1 MFVPSLRPLH
11 VAALAAALLVVPGL
25 ARAQERER
33 WRQDVDALVDR
44 WASDVGSSRV
54 ERALDAI
61 ALHLRRAPD
70 DPEALLEKARLTLA
84 LEPDPDLS
92 PRLQADQAVT
102 QADEAIAAAER
113 AAQLFAVERR
123 PTALAIALLA
133 TQRLLHAELARL
145 GARSADDPR
154 ALALAASRQRE
165 LEGRRRRLEE
175 ACGKEAALREI
186 ERESGR
192 LETLEDLDRLG
203 AYPRPIGAADL
214 DGEAV
219 DLTAYA
225 GKVLL
230 VLFWSSQVGDPA
242 PLFEQVQRLY
252 AELHPRGFEVIAI
265 NCDDTRERFEAALA
279 ARGAPPWRHCWDG
292 LGQEGSVARAWSV
305 RAFPDGALVDHTG
318 RVRYLRPWRWD
329 LRLAVEELLAR
340 RDRS

>member
-1 MFVPSLRPLH
+1 MPVPSLRSLR
-11 VAALAAALLVVPGL
+11 VAALAAALLAAPGL
-25 ARAQERER
+25 ARAQDQR
-33 WRQDVDALVDR
+33 WRQDVDVLVDR

-61 ALHLRRAPD
+61 ALHLRRSPD

-84 LEPDPDLS
+84 LEPDPELA
-92 PRLQADQAVT
+92 PKLQADQAVT
-102 QADEAIAAAER
+102 QASEAITAAER
-113 AAQLFAVERR
+113 AVQLFAVERR

-145 GARSADDPR
+145 GAGSADDPR
-154 ALALAASRQRE
+154 ALALAKSRQRE

-175 ACGKEAALREI
+175 ACGKQAALRALEQ
-186 ERESGR
+186 ESDR
-192 LETLEDLDRLG
+192 LETLENLDRLG
-203 AYPRPIGAADL
+203 AYPRPIGATDR

-219 DLTAYA
+219 DLTAYS

-230 VLFWSSQVGDPA
+230 VLFWSSQVGDSA
-242 PLFEQVQRLY
+242 PLFEEVQRLY
-252 AELHPRGFEVIAI
+252 AELHPRGFEVIAV

-279 ARGAPPWRHCWDG
+279 ERGAPPWRHCWDG